1 MVWHFSPLDINTLGM
16 INSGSWLFGYD
27 IERGKLQE
35 SLGKTLLS
43 YPVFT
48 GRCIGKGIE
57 YYDDCKAPQIDL
69 SESDAV
75 SSDIKGLCKLP
86 AAFKAGFDLGSFRN
100 GNSFPLSIKVIKL
113 ADSSLLSIA
122 VSHSCCDGATLY
134 RFVNDWGRT
143 FRGEP
148 IEKPLFDQTLLPSLT
163 DSKEGLMKILPAE
176 GWHPVSLKALFS
188 HIGDEIRGISRQE
201 SETVFLP
208 GIKSNAEVCKIL
220 SERAGNSPAFIYVVD
235 MRGRCMSMYAVNAG
249 VPKTLVRHLVR
260 WAAENKFPS
269 AKEILLDIVDTP
281 VSPELLPTDSKGRT
295 NQITEDVIGPYE
307 LHDFFLYNFFRF
319 GYAPDKIFFLARKAF
334 PETDPEVIMKW
345 LRTFIRRFFGQQF
358 KRS

>member
-235 MRGRCMSMYAVNAG
+235 MRGRCMPETFCGNAVANLQDISMLHDCERLSRFFKLNLESMQSKMPFTGFDLDAIGGSKPKALMVN
-249 VPKTLVRHLVR
+249 
-260 WAAENKFPS
+260 NFCKFPIYGPDFGS
-269 AKEILLDIVDTP
+269 GTPLKAYPNDLPDTIKVWPGAPFEDGVYLILR
-281 VSPELLPTDSKGRT
+281 G
-295 NQITEDVIGPYE
+295 N
-307 LHDFFLYNFFRF
+307 
-319 GYAPDKIFFLARKAF
+319 ARKLAYQ
-334 PETDPEVIMKW
+334 K
-345 LRTFIRRFFGQQF
+345 
-358 KRS
+358 